1 MIAQGWSRD
10 VTQVHGPGDKASRK
24 RDHQLKKNRDTQLSG
39 FKNTPSTAKNAVI
52 MGCKIKAI
60 VMVLCEY

>member
-24 RDHQLKKNRDTQLSG
+24 RDHQLKKIETRIYQDSNTHPQLQKTQL
-39 FKNTPSTAKNAVI
+39 
-52 MGCKIKAI
+52 
-60 VMVLCEY
+60 LCDVK